1 MSQIQSSSEN
11 GEARPG
17 HHPQPSPSDPP
28 ARCVYLFLNQFAS
41 TRASHVPA
49 YIDERGRR
57 PVYSLRR
64 SKVVGIGRKG
74 KGGGGGWGDGE
85 RV

>member
-17 HHPQPSPSDPP
+17 HHPQPSPQIRP
-28 ARCVYLFLNQFAS
+28 RCVYLFLNQFAS
-41 TRASHVPA
+41 TRANHVPA

-57 PVYSLRR
+57 AVYSLRR

-74 KGGGGGWGDGE
+74 KGGGGWGDGE